1 MAEADPASF
10 ITFLKSDLKQGG
22 IIVSSLFKKGE
33 KEYSFYGP
41 CMNFV
46 QLLFALEGLAWNDK
60 YLKDVSMILLGLT
73 IYKIDDNVG
82 NKPIISL
89 ERIFRAILP
98 QTYADEN
105 IRLKILDAIVTKYPI
120 EGFYLCLAILN
131 NFGDRVFEYSYHFK
145 WRFSDLTQKTIKN
158 L

>member
-1 MAEADPASF
+1 
-10 ITFLKSDLKQGG
+10 
-22 IIVSSLFKKGE
+22 
-33 KEYSFYGP
+33 
-41 CMNFV
+41 
-46 QLLFALEGLAWNDK
+46 
-60 YLKDVSMILLGLT
+60 MILLGLT

-145 WRFSDLTQKTIKN
+145 WRFSDLTQKNNKEFVIHFYYLVGCPVLCSN
-158 L
+158 INSLV

>member
-1 MAEADPASF
+1 
-10 ITFLKSDLKQGG
+10 
-22 IIVSSLFKKGE
+22 
-33 KEYSFYGP
+33 
-41 CMNFV
+41 MNFV

-120 EGFYLCLAILN
+120 EGFIC
-131 NFGDRVFEYSYHFK
+131 V
-145 WRFSDLTQKTIKN
+145 
-158 L
+158 